1 MIVLELSFLH
11 YFYINSIFP
20 FLKDQKA
27 FQMYFQSLQNYFIHI
42 NAFNSSTLAL
52 LVLAI
57 YPIVMLVTLI
67 IKKIGPNKI
76 LRPIVQIGIYVYP
89 LLHIKIA
96 IEFISACGLGKYLF
110 LVVPLGILSFAFG
123 GLLMVISNQ
132 SYRVV

>member
-1 MIVLELSFLH
+1 MRTNGHRSKLQAVKEQLFGFIFILDTSQLTNHYLQITMIVLELSFLH

-20 FLKDQKA
+20 FLKDHIVFKL
-27 FQMYFQSLQNYFIHI
+27 YFQSIQNYFIHI

-57 YPIVMLVTLI
+57 YPIVILFTLF

-76 LRPIVQIGIYVYP
+76 LRPIVQIAIYVYP

-96 IEFISACGLGKYLF
+96 I
-110 LVVPLGILSFAFG
+110 
-123 GLLMVISNQ
+123 
-132 SYRVV
+132 